1 MFKFLARADEQV
13 DDLTVPV
20 DEQYIKLTSE
30 KIEALKGSKLADY
43 ELKDI
48 LGTGSFGKV
57 RLVRHKKT
65 SSIFALK
72 QLAKSLILR
81 TKQLEHIMAE
91 KNILAQ
97 LQFPFIVQFF
107 GSLQDE
113 KHVYLVLE
121 YVIGGEFFTHLRS
134 ANRFPNDTGRFY
146 AAGVVL
152 AFEHLHD
159 QDIIYRDLKPENLLL
174 DNVGYVKVTDFG
186 FAKRVDPTIK
196 TWTLCGTPEYL
207 APEIILNKGHGK
219 AVDWWA
225 LGVLIYE
232 MLVGYPPFYS
242 EDRMALYQNILSGK
256 VDYPRHVSRQA
267 RDIISKLLT
276 ADLTRRLGT
285 LRHGSKDIRRHPWFR
300 GFDWNAL
307 MCKKLTAPIVPHAQ
321 SEDDTSYFDEYPEE
335 EDDAAP
341 IHASEQELFRDF

>member
-1 MFKFLARADEQV
+1 MFKFLSREEGGEEAS
-13 DDLTVPV
+13 VPV
-20 DEQYIKLTSE
+20 DPAYVKETQE
-30 KIEALKGSKLADY
+30 RVDALKGAHMSDF
-43 ELKDI
+43 ELKEI

-57 RLVRHKKT
+57 RLVRHK
-65 SSIFALK
+65 SSSFVFAMK
-72 QLAKSLILR
+72 QLSKSLILR

-91 KNILAQ
+91 KNILAS
-97 LQFPFIVQFF
+97 LAFPFIVSYY
-107 GSLQDE
+107 GSMQDDR
-113 KHVYLVLE
+113 YLYLNLE

-134 ANRFPNDTGRFY
+134 ANRFPNDTARFY
-146 AAGVVL
+146 AASVVL

-159 QDIIYRDLKPENLLL
+159 TNIIYRDLKPENLLL
-174 DNVGYVKVTDFG
+174 DHQGYLKVTDFG
-186 FAKRVDPTIK
+186 FAKIIDPTVK

-256 VDYPRHVSRQA
+256 IEFPRHVSRQA
-267 RDIISKLLT
+267 RDLISKLLT

-307 MCKKLTAPIVPHAQ
+307 MYRKLQAPIVPHTNGP
-321 SEDDTSYFDEYPEE
+321 EDTTYFDEYPDD
-335 EDDAAP
+335 EDDGAAA
-341 IHASEQELFRDF
+341 IHASEQELFADF